1 MQRISPRKGGHGK
14 TELLCEKTPHKTKI
28 GAAPHRDGSFSVWR
42 RGCAVSRQRYAA
54 RKKRCAE
61 RKNAAPQGKPLYRKE
76 KTLRRK
82 GKPTDFSHGAG
93 CPRVFRQPKR
103 QKAPTVSHKNPGGFL
118 PRTRFRPLFCLRCDP
133 SFPGVFL
140 FSRFQ
145 SRGANSRTAR
155 CRIRSGSVSSASFG
169 RISRHSGKSARM
181 LSRTESTV
189 GDP

>member
-1 MQRISPRKGGHGK
+1 MQRISPRKDGHGK
-14 TELLCEKTPHKTKI
+14 TGLLCEKTPHKTKI

-42 RGCAVSRQRYAA
+42 RGCAVSRQRL
-54 RKKRCAE
+54 C
-61 RKNAAPQGKPLYRKE
+61 RKE
-76 KTLRRK
+76 KPLRRK
-82 GKPTDFSHGAG
+82 EKPTDFSHGAG
-93 CPRVFRQPKR
+93 CPRVFRQLRR
-103 QKAPTVSHKNPGGFL
+103 QKALTVSHKNPGGFL

-189 GDP
+189 GDPYIQTASSKW

>member
-1 MQRISPRKGGHGK
+1 MKTGAANTKDLAPERRARKNR
-14 TELLCEKTPHKTKI
+14 TSLQENTQKTKI
-28 GAAPHRDGSFSVWR
+28 GAAPHRGGSFSVWR
-42 RGCAVSRQRYAA
+42 RGCAVSRQRCAA
-54 RKKRCAE
+54 RKNRCAA
-61 RKNAAPQGKPLYRKE
+61 RKNRRIFHTGQDVRTFSGNSGGK
-76 KTLRRK
+76 KT
-82 GKPTDFSHGAG
+82 
-93 CPRVFRQPKR
+93 
-103 QKAPTVSHKNPGGFL
+103 PTVSHKNPGGFS

-189 GDP
+189 GDPYIQTASSKW